1 LCKFFYKTR
10 TELRILGFDITF
22 RGGDKSQSARSND
35 LRASDGAITGPSGW
49 GNLYDS
55 IFTGSGT
62 VTRQKALQVPSVFAA
77 VDVVSR
83 TLASLPFKPM
93 RSTEKGAEEAKG
105 HPLWAIE
112 TIEPS
117 PMITAFNFRRDMFA
131 DACFGNAFAKITFKG
146 NGRAAKLERLVPED
160 VFIYQSENGALYY
173 MVARRDGKSTNTE
186 ILRQDEVIHL
196 RGMTLDGW
204 QGMDIP
210 TAFSSSLAMSIEATR
225 YGHNFFTNNAGVDK
239 VVEYPGSL
247 STAERERLEGKIRQ
261 KHSGVSN
268 VGGTIVLDAG
278 MKMTSIGLNPQ
289 EAMLNDTRMFQAY
302 ESCRIFGV
310 PAHMINVLDR
320 STFNNI
326 EMMDNGFVKYC
337 LTPWAQQWEAEHD
350 VKLLT
355 TDEKLS
361 GSVFHR
367 FDLSGL
373 MRGDM
378 KSRGEYEDKMLKNM
392 VYTINDVRRLNDLNA
407 VPWGN
412 LPYAQAGVTPVNED
426 GTIDINT
433 PADGPEEPK
442 EDPKAQPKTDNEPE
456 PE

>member
-1 LCKFFYKTR
+1 
-10 TELRILGFDITF
+10 
-22 RGGDKSQSARSND
+22 
-35 LRASDGAITGPSGW
+35 
-49 GNLYDS
+49 
-55 IFTGSGT
+55 
-62 VTRQKALQVPSVFAA
+62 
-77 VDVVSR
+77 
-83 TLASLPFKPM
+83 M
-93 RSTEKGAEEAKG
+93 
-105 HPLWAIE
+105 
-112 TIEPS
+112 
-117 PMITAFNFRRDMFA
+117 
-131 DACFGNAFAKITFKG
+131 
-146 NGRAAKLERLVPED
+146 
-160 VFIYQSENGALYY
+160 
-173 MVARRDGKSTNTE
+173 
-186 ILRQDEVIHL
+186 
-196 RGMTLDGW
+196 
-204 QGMDIP
+204 
-210 TAFSSSLAMSIEATR
+210 
-225 YGHNFFTNNAGVDK
+225 
-239 VVEYPGSL
+239 
-247 STAERERLEGKIRQ
+247 
-261 KHSGVSN
+261 
-268 VGGTIVLDAG
+268 DAG

>member
-1 LCKFFYKTR
+1 
-10 TELRILGFDITF
+10 
-22 RGGDKSQSARSND
+22 
-35 LRASDGAITGPSGW
+35 
-49 GNLYDS
+49 
-55 IFTGSGT
+55 
-62 VTRQKALQVPSVFAA
+62 
-77 VDVVSR
+77 
-83 TLASLPFKPM
+83 
-93 RSTEKGAEEAKG
+93 
-105 HPLWAIE
+105 
-112 TIEPS
+112 
-117 PMITAFNFRRDMFA
+117 MITAFNFRRDMFA
-131 DACFGNAFAKITFKG
+131 DACFGNAFAKVSFKG
-146 NGRAAKLERLVPED
+146 NGRAFKLERLIPED

-173 MVARRDGKSTNTE
+173 MVTRRVGKSTNTE
-186 ILRQDEVIHL
+186 ILQQYEVIHL

-225 YGHNFFTNNAGVDK
+225 YGHNFFTNNAAIDK
-239 VVEYPGSL
+239 VVEYPGAL
-247 STAERERLEGKIRQ
+247 SPAQRELMESKIRQ
-261 KHSGVSN
+261 KHAGVNN

-278 MKMTSIGLNPQ
+278 SKMVKVGLNPQ

>member
-1 LCKFFYKTR
+1 
-10 TELRILGFDITF
+10 
-22 RGGDKSQSARSND
+22 
-35 LRASDGAITGPSGW
+35 
-49 GNLYDS
+49 
-55 IFTGSGT
+55 
-62 VTRQKALQVPSVFAA
+62 
-77 VDVVSR
+77 
-83 TLASLPFKPM
+83 
-93 RSTEKGAEEAKG
+93 
-105 HPLWAIE
+105 
-112 TIEPS
+112 
-117 PMITAFNFRRDMFA
+117 MISSFNFLRDMFA
-131 DACFGNAFAKITFKG
+131 DACFGNAYAKISFKG
-146 NGRAAKLERLVPED
+146 NGRAYKLERLIPED
-160 VFIYQSENGALYY
+160 VQIYENLDGSLYY
-173 MVARRDGKSTNTE
+173 MVSRRNRSGPNTE
-186 ILRQDEVIHL
+186 VLRQDEVIHL
-196 RGMTLDGW
+196 RGMTIDGW
-204 QGMDIP
+204 QGMDISKS
-210 TAFSSSLAMSIEATR
+210 FSASLAMSIEATR
-225 YGHNFFTNNAGVDK
+225 YGHNFFTNNAAIDK
-239 VVEYPGSL
+239 VVEYPGAL
-247 STAERERLEGKIRQ
+247 SPAQRELMESKIKQ
-261 KHSGVSN
+261 KHAGVNN

-278 MKMTSIGLNPQ
+278 SKMVKVGLNPQ

-355 TDEKLS
+355 NDEKMS
-361 GSVFHR
+361 GSIFHR

-392 VYTINDVRRLNDLNA
+392 VYTINDVRRLNDLNE

-426 GTIDINT
+426 GTIDLNT
-433 PADGPEEPK
+433 PAGTQPNDEG
-442 EDPKAQPKTDNEPE
+442 DTSAQTQTDNEPA

>member
-1 LCKFFYKTR
+1 
-10 TELRILGFDITF
+10 
-22 RGGDKSQSARSND
+22 
-35 LRASDGAITGPSGW
+35 
-49 GNLYDS
+49 
-55 IFTGSGT
+55 
-62 VTRQKALQVPSVFAA
+62 VFAA

-83 TLASLPFKPM
+83 TLASLPFQPF
-93 RSTEKGAEEAKG
+93 RETPNGAEPAKG

-173 MVARRDGKSTNTE
+173 MVTRRDGKSTNTE

-225 YGHNFFTNNAGVDK
+225 YGHNFFTNNAAIDK
-239 VVEYPGSL
+239 VVEYPGAL
-247 STAERERLEGKIRQ
+247 SPAQRELMESKIRQ
-261 KHSGVSN
+261 KHAGVNN

-278 MKMTSIGLNPQ
+278 SKMVKVGLNPQ

>member
-1 LCKFFYKTR
+1 
-10 TELRILGFDITF
+10 LRFLGLNITF
-22 RGGDKSQSARSND
+22 GGSEKPQTAHGKDQRDA
-35 LRASDGAITGPSGW
+35 GTYIGPTGW
-49 GNLYDS
+49 GTNYDS
-55 IFTGSGT
+55 IFLGSGSI
-62 VTRQKALQVPSVFAA
+62 TRQKALQVPAVFAA

-83 TLASLPFKPM
+83 TLASLPFMPL
-93 RSTEKGAEEAKG
+93 RRTTDGAEEARG

-131 DACFGNAFAKITFKG
+131 DACFGNAFAKISFKG
-146 NGRAAKLERLVPED
+146 NGRAGKLERLVPED
-160 VFIYQSENGALYY
+160 VTIYESYDGSLYF
-173 MVARRDGKSTNTE
+173 MVTRRVKGGTNTE

-204 QGMDIP
+204 QGMDISN
-210 TAFSSSLAMSIEATR
+210 TFGSSLAMSIEATR
-225 YGHNFFTNNAGVDK
+225 YGHNFFSNNAAVDGVI
-239 VVEYPGSL
+239 EYPGAL
-247 STAERERLEGKIRQ
+247 SPAQRELMEAKIKQ
-261 KHSGVSN
+261 KHAGITN
-268 VGGTIVLDAG
+268 VGGTMLLDAG
-278 MKMTSIGLNPQ
+278 SKYNKVGTNPA

-355 TDEKLS
+355 TEEKLS

-426 GTIDINT
+426 GSIDINT
-433 PADGPEEPK
+433 PADGNEVES
-442 EDPKAQPKTDNEPE
+442 EDETPTAKKDTENEPE
-456 PE
+456 PT

>member
-1 LCKFFYKTR
+1 MATILQ
-10 TELRILGFDITF
+10 RIARYLSPE
-22 RGGDKSQSARSND
+22 SQANAQQIDARS
-35 LRASDGAITGPSGW
+35 LDGSQVGPSGW
-49 GNLYDS
+49 GNLYDN
-55 IFTGSGT
+55 IFLGTGII
-62 VTRQKALQVPSVFAA
+62 TRQKALQVPSVFAA

-93 RSTEKGAEEAKG
+93 RATANGAEEARG

-117 PMITAFNFRRDMFA
+117 PYITSFNFRRDMFA
-131 DACFGNAFAKITFKG
+131 DACFGNAYAKITFKG
-146 NGRAAKLERLVPED
+146 NGRAGKLERLVPED
-160 VFIYQSENGALYY
+160 VMVYQSENGGIYY
-173 MVARRDGKSTNTE
+173 LVTRRDIKPAPTE

-204 QGMDIP
+204 QGMDISN
-210 TAFSSSLAMSIEATR
+210 AFSSSLAMSIEATR
-225 YGHNFFTNNAGVDK
+225 YGHNFFSNNAAVDGVI
-239 VVEYPGSL
+239 EYPGAL
-247 STAERERLEGKIRQ
+247 SPAQREVMEAKIKQ
-261 KHSGVSN
+261 KHAGINN
-268 VGGTIVLDAG
+268 VGGTMLLDAG
-278 MKMTSIGLNPQ
+278 SKYNKVGTNPQ
-289 EAMLNDTRMFQAY
+289 EAMLNDTRTFQAY
-302 ESCRIFGV
+302 ENCRIFGV
-310 PAHMINVLDR
+310 PAHMVNVLDR

-392 VYTINDVRRLNDLNA
+392 VYTINDVRRLNDLNK
-407 VPWGN
+407 VSWGD

-433 PADGPEEPK
+433 PADPNAANSAAATGT
-442 EDPKAQPKTDNEPE
+442 TDNAPQ
-456 PE
+456 PQQ

>member
-1 LCKFFYKTR
+1 M
-10 TELRILGFDITF
+10 
-22 RGGDKSQSARSND
+22 A
-35 LRASDGAITGPSGW
+35 PSGW
-49 GNLYDS
+49 GTQWDS
-55 IFTGSGT
+55 IYTGAG
-62 VTRQKALQVPSVFAA
+62 VVNRQRALQVPSVFAA

-83 TLASLPFKPM
+83 TLASLPFKPY
-93 RSTEKGAEEAKG
+93 RKTPNGADEATG
-105 HPLWAIE
+105 HPLWAME
-112 TIEPS
+112 TIEPAPYQS
-117 PMITAFNFRRDMFA
+117 AFNFKRDMFA
-131 DACFGNAFAKITFKG
+131 DACFGNAFAKISFKG
-146 NGRAAKLERLVPED
+146 NGRAFKLERLIPED
-160 VFIYQSENGALYY
+160 VQVYQTDTGAMYY
-173 MVARRDGKSTNTE
+173 IVNRRIGTQMKQE
-186 ILRQDEVIHL
+186 ILFQNEVLHL

-204 QGMDIP
+204 QGVDVANM
-210 TAFSSSLAMSIEATR
+210 FGSSLAMSIDATR
-225 YGHNFFTNNAGVDK
+225 YGHNFFSNNAAIDGVI
-239 VVEYPGSL
+239 EYPGPL
-247 STAERERLEGKIRQ
+247 DPAQRELMESKIRQ
-261 KHSGVSN
+261 KHAGINN
-268 VGGTIVLDAG
+268 VGGTMLLDAG
-278 MKMTSIGLNPQ
+278 SKYQKVGTNPQ

-337 LTPWAQQWEAEHD
+337 LTPWAQQFEQEHD

-355 TDEKLS
+355 SDEKS
-361 GSVFHR
+361 TGAVFHR

-392 VYTINDVRRLNDLNA
+392 VYTINDVRRLNDLNE

-433 PADGPEEPK
+433 PADAPEKGE
-442 EDPKAQPKTDNEPE
+442 EAQPDTDNEPQ

>member
-1 LCKFFYKTR
+1 MK
-10 TELRILGFDITF
+10 ILGFDITY
-22 RGGDKSQSARSND
+22 RGGKKTQNADAEQRS
-35 LRASDGAITGPSGW
+35 TGVYLGPTGW
-49 GNLYDS
+49 GNNYDS
-55 IFTGSGT
+55 IFLGSGT
-62 VTRQKALQVPSVFAA
+62 ITRQKALQVPSVFAA
-77 VDVVSR
+77 VDVVSK

-93 RSTEKGAEEAKG
+93 RSVSNGAEDAKG
-105 HPLWAIE
+105 HPLWALE

-131 DACFGNAFAKITFKG
+131 DACFGNAYAKISFKG
-146 NGRAAKLERLVPED
+146 NGRAYKLERLIPED
-160 VFIYQSENGALYY
+160 VTIYEDINGALYY
-173 MVARRDGKSTNTE
+173 LVTRRNRRGPNTE
-186 ILRQDEVIHL
+186 VLYQYEVIHL

-204 QGMDIP
+204 QGLDVSN
-210 TAFSSSLAMSIEATR
+210 TFGSSLAMSIEATR
-225 YGHNFFTNNAGVDK
+225 YGHNFFSNNAAVDS
-239 VVEYPGSL
+239 VIEYPGPL
-247 STAERERLEGKIRQ
+247 SPQQREIMESKIKQ
-261 KHSGVSN
+261 KHAGISN
-268 VGGTIVLDAG
+268 VGGTMLLDAG
-278 MKMTSIGLNPQ
+278 SKFNKIGLNPQ

-337 LTPWAQQWEAEHD
+337 LAPWAQQFEAEHD

-355 TDEKLS
+355 SDEKTS

-392 VYTINDVRRLNDLNA
+392 VWTINDVRRGNDMNT
-407 VPWGN
+407 VPWGDR
-412 LPYAQAGVTPVNED
+412 PYAQAGVTPVNED
-426 GTIDINT
+426 GSIDLNT
-433 PADGPEEPK
+433 PADQNQANDANG
-442 EDPKAQPKTDNEPE
+442 ATDNSPQ
-456 PE
+456 PQA

>member
-1 LCKFFYKTR
+1 M
-10 TELRILGFDITF
+10 RILGFDITF
-22 RGGDKSQSARSND
+22 RGGSKSKAAQEAEQ
-35 LRASDGAITGPSGW
+35 RAAGMLVGPSGW
-49 GNLYDS
+49 GANYDS
-55 IFTGSGT
+55 IFMGSG
-62 VTRQKALQVPSVFAA
+62 VITRQKALQVPAVFAA

-83 TLASLPFKPM
+83 TLASLPFEPM
-93 RSTEKGAEEAKG
+93 RTTENGAEPAKG

-117 PMITAFNFRRDMFA
+117 PMISAFNFRRDMFA
-131 DACFGNAFAKITFKG
+131 DACFGNAYAKISFKG
-146 NGRAAKLERLVPED
+146 NGRAFKLERLVPED
-160 VFIYQSENGALYY
+160 VTIYENLDGTLYY
-173 MVARRDGKSTNTE
+173 IVTRRTRSGPNTE

-196 RGMTLDGW
+196 RGMTMDGW
-204 QGMDIP
+204 QGIDLAN
-210 TAFSSSLAMSIEATR
+210 AFNASLAMSIEATR
-225 YGHNFFTNNAGVDK
+225 YGHNFFSNNAAVDA
-239 VVEYPGSL
+239 VIEYPGPL
-247 STAERERLEGKIRQ
+247 SPQQREIMESKIKQ
-261 KHSGVSN
+261 KHAGINN
-268 VGGTIVLDAG
+268 VGGTMLLDAG
-278 MKMTSIGLNPQ
+278 SKFNKVGLNPQ

-337 LTPWAQQWEAEHD
+337 LTPWAEQFEAEHD

-355 TDEKLS
+355 RDEKNS

-392 VYTINDVRRLNDLNA
+392 VYTINDVRKLNDLNA

-412 LPYAQAGVTPVNED
+412 QPYAQAGVTQVGTD
-426 GTIDINT
+426 GSIVVQT
-433 PADGPEEPK
+433 ADGEEPA
-442 EDPKAQPKTDNEPE
+442 AQNDIENEPE
-456 PE
+456 AAQ